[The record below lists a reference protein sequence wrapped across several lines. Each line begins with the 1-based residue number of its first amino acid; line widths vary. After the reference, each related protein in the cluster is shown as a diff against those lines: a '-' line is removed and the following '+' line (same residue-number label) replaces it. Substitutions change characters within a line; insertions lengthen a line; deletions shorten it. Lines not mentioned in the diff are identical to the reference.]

1 MHALKCFVGAI
12 ALLAVACGGSSM
24 PSTPVL
30 QAGEGLLELPLV
42 STTAGRGYRLVGA
55 TFAITG
61 PQSVTV
67 TDTTADTVSVP
78 LMAGVYSI
86 QLNGPWHVERTD
98 APGQTVPVT
107 LVSPNPMT
115 FTLGEGQARPVRFLF
130 KVPGDATADVGFNV
144 DSGGWIAGA
153 IAFEPLPPGVSS
165 PFTEIAGTT
174 VPFVISFESSTVT
187 RKSWGP
193 ELDVETSPI
202 TVQFGGAASG
212 FLADRLAPALEGAPL
227 LMHLSR
233 NSGQQTSIAITPL
246 GRPGAEFRLNL
257 WPLAMEGGVDPQ
269 GYPALQLYSFQGMAD
284 VLTVNGPSGMLRG
297 TVSGQLSAH

>member
-67 TDTTADTVSVP
+67 TDTSADTVSVP

-98 APGQTVPVT
+98 APGQPVPVT
-107 LVSPNPMT
+107 LVSPNPLT
-115 FTLGEGQARPVRFLF
+115 FALGEGQARPVRFLF
-130 KVPGDATADVGFNV
+130 KVAGDATADVGFNV
-144 DSGGWIAGA
+144 DSGGWIAGS
-153 IAFEPLPPGVSS
+153 IAFEQVPPGASG
-165 PFTEIAGTT
+165 PFVELAGTT
-174 VPFVISFESSTVT
+174 VPFVISFESSTVN
-187 RKSWGP
+187 RGSWGP

-212 FLADRLAPALEGAPL
+212 FLADQLAPALEGAPL
-227 LMHLSR
+227 FMHLSR
-233 NSGQQTSIAITPL
+233 NSGQQTSVSIAPL
-246 GRPGAEFRLNL
+246 GRPQADFRLHL
-257 WPLAMEGGVDPQ
+257 FPLAMDGGVDAE
-269 GYPALQLYSFQGMAD
+269 GYPALQLYDFQGMAD
-284 VLTVNGPSGMLRG
+284 LVSINGPSSMLRG
-297 TVSGQLSAH
+297 SVSGQLSAH